1 MGGIG
6 PGDLVVHEYKR
17 SVGILVEVLVDQ
29 KLMRHPFS
37 VPWRY
42 RVLWADG
49 IIGEHDLGT
58 LRRVAVYD
66 RFGKFRS
73 SGAKRG

>member
-6 PGDLVVHEYKR
+6 AGDLVVHEYKR

-49 IIGEHDLGT
+49 IIGEHDLGS
-58 LRRVAVYD
+58 LRRVAIYN
-66 RFGKFRS
+66 RWGNR
-73 SGAKRG
+73 

>member
-6 PGDLVVHEYKR
+6 PGDLVVHEYNN
-17 SVGILVEVLVDQ
+17 SVGILLEVLVDQ
-29 KLMRHPFS
+29 KLMRNPFS

-42 RVLWADG
+42 RVLWRNE
-49 IIGEHDLGT
+49 IIKEHDLRS

-66 RFGKFRS
+66 GRIGT
-73 SGAKRG
+73 

>member
-6 PGDLVVHEYKR
+6 AGDLVVHEYKR

-42 RVLWADG
+42 QVLWADG

>member
-6 PGDLVVHEYKR
+6 AGDLVVHEYKR

-49 IIGEHDLGT
+49 IIGEHDMGS
-58 LRRVAVYD
+58 LRRVVVYN
-66 RFGKFRS
+66 RWGNR
-73 SGAKRG
+73 

>member
-6 PGDLVVHEYKR
+6 AGDLVVHEYKR

-49 IIGEHDLGT
+49 IIGEHDMGT

>member
-17 SVGILVEVLVDQ
+17 SVGVLVEVLVDQ

-73 SGAKRG
+73 SGAKCG

>member
-6 PGDLVVHEYKR
+6 AGDLVVHEYNN
-17 SVGILVEVLVDQ
+17 SVGILLEVLVDQ

-49 IIGEHDLGT
+49 IIGEHDMGS

-73 SGAKRG
+73 SGAKCG

>member
-6 PGDLVVHEYKR
+6 AGDLVVHEYNT
-17 SVGILVEVLVDQ
+17 SVGILLEVLVDQ

-49 IIGEHDLGT
+49 IIGEHDMGS

-73 SGAKRG
+73 SGAKCG

>member
-6 PGDLVVHEYKR
+6 PGDLVVHEYNN
-17 SVGILVEVLVDQ
+17 SVGILLEVLVDQ

-42 RVLWADG
+42 RVLWRNEM
-49 IIGEHDLGT
+49 IIKEHDLGS

-66 RFGKFRS
+66 GRIGT
-73 SGAKRG
+73 

>member
-6 PGDLVVHEYKR
+6 PGDLVVHEYNN
-17 SVGILVEVLVDQ
+17 SVGILLEVLVDQ
-29 KLMRHPFS
+29 KLMRNPFS

-42 RVLWADG
+42 RVLWRND
-49 IIGEHDLGT
+49 IIKEHDLGS

-66 RFGKFRS
+66 GRIGT
-73 SGAKRG
+73 

>member
-6 PGDLVVHEYKR
+6 AGDLVVHEYKR

-29 KLMRHPFS
+29 KLMRNPFS

-42 RVLWADG
+42 RVLWRNE
-49 IIGEHDLGT
+49 IIKEHDLRS

-66 RFGKFRS
+66 GRIGT
-73 SGAKRG
+73 

>member
-66 RFGKFRS
+66 RFGKFGS